1 VADVTVYATNSEAS
15 AKYGLRGPVWT
26 SSSVCYVFFT
36 DGHNFYYKKSTD
48 GGATFGSAVTIGLDS
63 DTWVLSPA
71 IWFDKWTPG
80 DTGTKIHIAYHREV
94 GGDDQVYRSLDTA
107 SDTLSSEVTISS
119 LAYADFSQVTTG
131 FSITKARGGNLYVAM
146 FGGDIAD
153 SFYRSTDGGANW
165 TSRNAG
171 YWESDNDDTP
181 YCILMPGNE
190 SDNQDIYMVFGDQ
203 SADEVSVKHYDD
215 SANTWPT
222 ELSIATSVTIGW
234 VGYFVQQVAV
244 SIRHSDNHLIIAAA
258 TAVDNAAADL
268 IVYDVTDISTKTAK
282 TNIITNQDDWSGPTV
297 LIDQNTDDIYV
308 AWLGKGDGTG
318 TFGTSIDIYY
328 AVSTDGGSTWGTAT
342 KYNTTAGDYRWIA
355 AGVSTPGAAAGR
367 FAPTFWSNATDDLFI
382 NSGNSVSIS
391 GGGGVTTRRYSLSL
405 TGVG

>member
-1 VADVTVYATNSEAS
+1 
-15 AKYGLRGPVWT
+15 
-26 SSSVCYVFFT
+26 
-36 DGHNFYYKKSTD
+36 
-48 GGATFGSAVTIGLDS
+48 
-63 DTWVLSPA
+63 
-71 IWFDKWTPG
+71 
-80 DTGTKIHIAYHREV
+80 
-94 GGDDQVYRSLDTA
+94 
-107 SDTLSSEVTISS
+107 
-119 LAYADFSQVTTG
+119 
-131 FSITKARGGNLYVAM
+131 
-146 FGGDIAD
+146 
-153 SFYRSTDGGANW
+153 
-165 TSRNAG
+165 
-171 YWESDNDDTP
+171 
-181 YCILMPGNE
+181 MPGNE